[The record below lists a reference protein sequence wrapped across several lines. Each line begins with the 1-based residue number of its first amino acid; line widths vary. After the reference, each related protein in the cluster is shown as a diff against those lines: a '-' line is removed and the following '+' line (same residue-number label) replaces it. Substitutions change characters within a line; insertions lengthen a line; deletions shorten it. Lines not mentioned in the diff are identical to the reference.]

1 MSFLRVYIVVLAVFI
16 SALVI
21 VARLLFLNLDQKEFL
36 QREGEKRAIGTSVIK
51 VNRGMIQDRSGKPLA
66 VSTPAFALRLDPAKI
81 LSSDQDLSPLADYLQ
96 VTPKVLREKIRGHT
110 QGKGYYLRR
119 DVPPSDARR
128 LLDLELKGLQADRTF
143 KRFYP
148 AGEVAAHVVGIVNTD
163 DRGIEGLE
171 LAHDKLLT
179 GTPGQKKFLRN
190 AHKEVVKDEQ
200 HLILAEPGKNL
211 TVSLDLRLQYL
222 AYKELKSAVSSFEAE
237 SGSVVLLDVE
247 SGEILAMVNQPSF
260 NPNYRNQR
268 VLDPRALRNRAL
280 TDVYEPGSTVKPL
293 TVAAALETG
302 NYSAES
308 SIDTTPGSLKIGS
321 LVVRDP
327 SNRGLLN
334 LDQVIAHSSQV
345 GISKL
350 ALNIDAHEV
359 RDLFDRMGIGKTLS
373 IGFPGEETGSLPYF
387 RRWRDIDRVTFAY
400 GYGLTLTP
408 THLAS
413 AYMTIANDGLKRD
426 LTLLRGGSSE
436 STRVFSKAVAAQLK
450 KMLSLVVID
459 GTGQKA
465 KVDGYR
471 VAGKT
476 GTARKVGSDGYT
488 DTNHLAFFAGLA
500 PASQPKLVAVVLIN
514 DPQTARG
521 GGGTIAAPVFSRVMT
536 GALRILN
543 IPPAR
548 KGSV

>member
-1 MSFLRVYIVVLAVFI
+1 MSFLRVYTVVLAVFI
-16 SALVI
+16 SALLI
-21 VARLLFLNLDQKEFL
+21 IARLMFLNLEQKEFL
-36 QREGEKRAIGTSVIK
+36 QREGEKRAIGTSVIN

-66 VSTPAFALRLDPAKI
+66 VSTPAFALRLDPSKI
-81 LSSDQDLSPLADYLQ
+81 LASDQDLSPLAEYLG
-96 VTPKVLREKIRGHT
+96 VTPKMLREKVRENT
-110 QGKGYYLRR
+110 KGRSYYLRR
-119 DVPPSDARR
+119 DVPPSDARK
-128 LLDLELKGLQADRTF
+128 LLDAGLKGLQADRTF

-163 DRGIEGLE
+163 DKGIEGLE
-171 LAHDKLLT
+171 LTYDKLLT

-190 AHKEVVKDEQ
+190 AHREVVKDEQ
-200 HLILAEPGKNL
+200 QLVLAEPGQNL

-222 AYKELKSAVSSFEAE
+222 AYKELKSAVSSFEAQ
-237 SGSVVLLDVE
+237 SGSVIILDVE
-247 SGEILAMVNQPSF
+247 SGEILAMVNQPSY
-260 NPNYRNQR
+260 NPNYRNYR
-268 VLDPRALRNRAL
+268 VLDPKALRNRAL

-302 NYSAES
+302 KYSAES
-308 SIDTTPGSLKIGS
+308 TIDTSPGSLKIGS
-321 LVVRDP
+321 LLVRDP
-327 SNRGLLN
+327 SNRGLLK

-350 ALNIDAHEV
+350 ALNLNAHEV
-359 RDLFDRMGIGKTLS
+359 RAVFDRMGIGKTLS

-387 RRWRDIDRVTFAY
+387 RRWKDIDRVTFAY

-408 THLAS
+408 AHLAS

-426 LTLLRGGSSE
+426 LTLLKGGSSE
-436 STRVFSKAVAAQLK
+436 LTRVFSTRVAAQLK
-450 KMLSLVVID
+450 RMLSLVVID
-459 GTGQKA
+459 GTGKKA
-465 KVDGYR
+465 EVDGYQ

-476 GTARKVGSDGYT
+476 GTARKVGTDGYT
-488 DTNHLAFFAGLA
+488 DKNHLAFFAGLA

-514 DPQTARG
+514 DPQTARSG
-521 GGGTIAAPVFSRVMT
+521 GGAIAAPVFSRVMT

>member
-1 MSFLRVYIVVLAVFI
+1 MSFLRVYIVVGAVLI

-21 VARLLFLNLDQKEFL
+21 IARLLFLNLEQKEFL
-36 QREGEKRAIGTSVIK
+36 QQEGEKRAIGTSVIN
-51 VNRGMIQDRSGKPLA
+51 VNRGMIKDRSGKPLA
-66 VSTPAFALRLDPAKI
+66 VSTPAFALRLDPSQLLA
-81 LSSDQDLSPLADYLQ
+81 SDQDLSPLAGYLG
-96 VTPKVLREKIRGHT
+96 VTPETLRQRVQEQTRGRS
-110 QGKGYYLRR
+110 YYLRR

-128 LLDLELKGLQADRTF
+128 LMDAGLKGLRADRTF

-163 DRGIEGLE
+163 DKGIEGLE
-171 LAHDKLLT
+171 LAHNNLLM

-190 AHKEVVKDEQ
+190 AHQEVVKDEK
-200 HLILAEPGKNL
+200 LLVLAEPGKNL

-222 AYKELKSAVSSFEAE
+222 AYKELKSAVSSFDAQ
-237 SGSVVLLDVE
+237 SGSVVVLDVE
-247 SGEILAMVNQPSF
+247 SGEVLAMVNQPSY

-268 VLDPRALRNRAL
+268 VLDPKTLRNRAL

-302 NYSAES
+302 KYSAES
-308 SIDTTPGSLKIGS
+308 TIDTAPGSLKIGS
-321 LVVRDP
+321 FLIRDP
-327 SNRGLLN
+327 TNRGLLSLN
-334 LDQVIAHSSQV
+334 RVIAHSSQV

-350 ALNIDAHEV
+350 ALNLDAHEV
-359 RDLFDRMGIGKTLS
+359 RALFDRIGIGKTLS
-373 IGFPGEETGSLPYF
+373 IGFPGEERGSLPYY
-387 RRWRDIDRVTFAY
+387 RRWKDIDRVAFAY

-413 AYMTIANDGLKRD
+413 AYMTIANDGLKKD
-426 LTLLRGGSSE
+426 LTLIKGGSSD
-436 STRVFSKAVAAQLK
+436 STRVFSKSVAAQLK

-465 KVDGYR
+465 AVEGYQI
-471 VAGKT
+471 AGKT
-476 GTARKVGSDGYT
+476 GTARKLGLNGYR

-500 PASQPKLVAVVLIN
+500 PATEPKLVTVVLIN
-514 DPQTARG
+514 DPQTSSSG
-521 GGGTIAAPVFSRVMT
+521 GGVIAAPVFSRVMT

-543 IPPAR
+543 IPPAK
-548 KGSV
+548 KGSA

>member
-1 MSFLRVYIVVLAVFI
+1 M
-16 SALVI
+16 
-21 VARLLFLNLDQKEFL
+21 
-36 QREGEKRAIGTSVIK
+36 
-51 VNRGMIQDRSGKPLA
+51 
-66 VSTPAFALRLDPAKI
+66 
-81 LSSDQDLSPLADYLQ
+81 
-96 VTPKVLREKIRGHT
+96 
-110 QGKGYYLRR
+110 
-119 DVPPSDARR
+119 
-128 LLDLELKGLQADRTF
+128 QADRTF

-163 DRGIEGLE
+163 DKGIEGLE

-190 AHKEVVKDEQ
+190 AHREVVKDEQ
-200 HLILAEPGKNL
+200 HVILAEPGKNL

-222 AYKELKSAVSSFEAE
+222 AYKELKSAVSSFGAQ

-302 NYSAES
+302 KYSTES
-308 SIDTTPGSLKIGS
+308 SIDTAPGSLKIGS

-350 ALNIDAHEV
+350 ALNLDAHEV
-359 RDLFDRMGIGKTLS
+359 RSLFDRMGIGKTLS

-436 STRVFSKAVAAQLK
+436 STRVFSRAVAGQLK

-465 KVDGYR
+465 KVDGYQ